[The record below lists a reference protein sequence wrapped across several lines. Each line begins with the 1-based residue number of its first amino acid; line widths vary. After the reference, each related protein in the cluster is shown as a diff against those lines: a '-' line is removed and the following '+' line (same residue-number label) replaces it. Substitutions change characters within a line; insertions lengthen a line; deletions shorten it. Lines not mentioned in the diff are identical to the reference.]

1 MNNIDK
7 MINDL
12 NLTENDKKTAKKVLN
27 KYWSLIGKDL
37 KQLVKSAHSKPKI
50 YQNNYGYYLGL
61 VTSLN
66 ESGIYGSLA
75 GMLLILAGADP
86 EGIKSAFKII
96 NN

>member
-1 MNNIDK
+1 MIIIDK

-61 VTSLN
+61 ITNLN
-66 ESGIYGSLA
+66 EAGIYGSLA

-86 EGIKSAFKII
+86 KGIKSAFKII